1 MVKMH
6 TVGFVRKKVLKNT
19 LFDEK
24 GLKKWIKYD
33 IILAVPCQVNLSYF
47 FNHSDI
53 FIFIKQTRW
62 CKNSNNDSIK
72 YYTFLEE

>member
-33 IILAVPCQVNLSYF
+33 IILCEKKRPAPV
-47 FNHSDI
+47 
-53 FIFIKQTRW
+53 
-62 CKNSNNDSIK
+62 
-72 YYTFLEE
+72 E